1 MGVRSGWNEGE
12 FNWDRSMLAG
22 AKAGKGVCDKNLKQV
37 GEEEDLME
45 VGV

>member
-1 MGVRSGWNEGE
+1 MEVRSGWNEGE

-22 AKAGKGVCDKNLKQV
+22 KGVCDKNFKQV